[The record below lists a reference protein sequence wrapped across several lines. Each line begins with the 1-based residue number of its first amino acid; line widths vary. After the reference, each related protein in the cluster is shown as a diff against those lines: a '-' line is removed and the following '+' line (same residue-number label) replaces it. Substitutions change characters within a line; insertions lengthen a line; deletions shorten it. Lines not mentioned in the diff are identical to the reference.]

1 MNTLTKFIEDKFVPP
16 LTKFA
21 SLKYIQ
27 ILQKTFVST
36 MSLLLIGSLFL
47 LVAQFPIEAWQK
59 FLGPDIIA
67 KLSRA
72 SGIGTQMFGVY
83 VAAATAYYAIKYYN
97 EKFPNE
103 KQLDPIPVVLLTV
116 GSFMLIQPNPVVEN
130 VTYLDLGF
138 LGPKGVFAAIIV
150 ALGSVEIYRFI
161 VKKNIVIKMPKEVP
175 PMIMESFMALIPSAL
190 VVIFW
195 WLIRYILG
203 LDLLNIILNMFKPL
217 IVAGDSV
224 FGVIVNSFFNR
235 ALWFVGI
242 HGGNV
247 VGSVVDPVLK
257 TMGATNLAAAQAGQS
272 LPHIATYA
280 FMDQYVWVG
289 LAPLSFALLTCKS
302 KNLKAIGL
310 LALPAALFNI
320 GEPLNFGLPVVLNP
334 LMMIPSIFGFVVVG
348 ILAYFGCAIGLLPV
362 PYLELPFT
370 IPAPIKA
377 FLGANGQIMAFVWV
391 IIAWLILFLF
401 FYPFVKAMDKKEIR
415 ENKEENILETK

>member
-1 MNTLTKFIEDKFVPP
+1 MNTLTKFIEEKFVPP

-27 ILQKTFVST
+27 ILQRTFVST

-47 LVAQFPIEAWQK
+47 LVAQFPIDAWK
-59 FLGPDIIA
+59 EFLGPDLTA
-67 KLSRA
+67 QLSRA
-72 SGIGTQMFGVY
+72 SGIGTQMFSVY

-97 EKFPNE
+97 DKFPDQ
-103 KQLDPIPVVLLTV
+103 KQLDPILVVLLTI
-116 GSFMLIQPNPVVEN
+116 GSYMLIQENPVVEGAA
-130 VTYLDLGF
+130 YLSLGF
-138 LGPKGVFAAIIV
+138 LGPKGVFSAILV
-150 ALGSVEIYRFI
+150 SLGTVEIYRFI

-175 PMIMESFMALIPSAL
+175 PMIMESFMALIPSA
-190 VVIFW
+190 VVVLFW
-195 WLIRYILG
+195 WIIRYILG
-203 LDLLNIILNMFKPL
+203 LDILNIVLNAFKPL

-224 FGVIVNSFFNR
+224 FGVIINSFFNR

-257 TMGATNLAAAQAGQS
+257 TMGATNLAAAQAGQA

-334 LMMIPSIFGFVVVG
+334 LMMIPSIFSFVVVG
-348 ILAYFGCAIGLLPV
+348 ILAFAGCAIGLLPV

-377 FLGANGQIMAFVWV
+377 FLGTNGNFMAFAWV
-391 IIAWLILFLF
+391 IVAWIIMFLF

-415 ENKEENILETK
+415 ESEATE

>member
-1 MNTLTKFIEDKFVPP
+1 MNGLIHFIEEKFVPP

-21 SLKYIQ
+21 SLKYLQ
-27 ILQKTFVST
+27 ILQKVFVST

-47 LVAQFPIEAWQK
+47 LVAQFPIDAWQK

-72 SGIGTQMFGVY
+72 SGIGTQMFAVY
-83 VAAATAYYAIKYYN
+83 IAATTAYYTIKFYN
-97 EKFPNE
+97 DKYPDQ
-103 KQLDPIPVVLLTV
+103 KQFDPIPVVLLTI
-116 GSFMLIQPNPVVEN
+116 GCFMLLQPNPVVDKA
-130 VTYLDLGF
+130 TYLELGF
-138 LGPKGVFAAIIV
+138 LGPKGVFSAIIV
-150 ALGSVEIYRFI
+150 AIGSVEIFRFI

-175 PMIMESFMALIPSAL
+175 PMIMESFMALIPSAI

-195 WLIRYILG
+195 WFVRYILG
-203 LDLLNIILNMFKPL
+203 LDLLNIVLDAFKPL
-217 IVAGDSV
+217 IIAGDSV

-257 TMGATNLAAAQAGQS
+257 TMGATNLAAVQAGQA
-272 LPHIATYA
+272 LPHIASYA

-289 LAPLSFALLTCKS
+289 LAPLSLALMTCKS

-320 GEPLNFGLPVVLNP
+320 GEPLNFGVPVVLNP
-334 LMMIPSIFGFVVVG
+334 LLMIPSILGFVVVG
-348 ILAYFGCAIGLLPV
+348 VMAYFGCAVGLLPV

-377 FLGANGQIMAFVWV
+377 FLGANGEVMAFVWV
-391 IIAWLILFLF
+391 VVAWVILFLF
-401 FYPFVKAMDKKEIR
+401 FYPFVKAMDRKEIR
-415 ENKEENILETK
+415 ENQESQLEVE